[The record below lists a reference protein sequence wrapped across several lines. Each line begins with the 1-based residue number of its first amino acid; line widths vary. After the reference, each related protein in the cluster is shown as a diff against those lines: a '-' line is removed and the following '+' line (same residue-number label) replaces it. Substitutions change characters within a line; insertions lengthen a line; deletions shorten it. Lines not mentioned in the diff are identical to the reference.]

1 MATTKKK
8 APASKATR
16 ASKSTGS
23 TKKSASTSRSKAAK
37 TMKTT
42 KGSKGSAIGIRRLK
56 STSWVSIL
64 EALVIG
70 AFGVLILMDA
80 TKFQTLIFYV
90 IGIFLM
96 VKGAYK
102 VVNYFAMH
110 GNTDFYNNDLFYGVI
125 ALILGIM
132 AVVLSD
138 VLGEVVAIMIGA
150 WMIYGALVRLNVAI
164 KLHAAGVKEWF
175 YILIFALVMMALG
188 IYAIIAAGDAA
199 VMQYLGI
206 AMIAVAVF
214 SIFDD
219 VIFIRNL
226 DKLEG

>member
-8 APASKATR
+8 ASASKSTR
-16 ASKSTGS
+16 ASKSTS
-23 TKKSASTSRSKAAK
+23 SAKTSRTTKSASAAK
-37 TMKTT
+37 TMRKP
-42 KGSKGSAIGIRRLK
+42 KGANLGIRRLK

-80 TKFQTLIFYV
+80 DKFQTLIFYV

-110 GNTDFYNNDLFYGVI
+110 GRNDFYNNDLFYGVV

-138 VLGEVVAIMIGA
+138 LLGEVVAIMIGA
-150 WMIYGALVRLNVAI
+150 WMIYDALVRLNIAI

>member
-1 MATTKKK
+1 M
-8 APASKATR
+8 
-16 ASKSTGS
+16 
-23 TKKSASTSRSKAAK
+23 
-37 TMKTT
+37 
-42 KGSKGSAIGIRRLK
+42 
-56 STSWVSIL
+56 
-64 EALVIG
+64 IG

-80 TKFQTLIFYV
+80 DKFQTLIFYV

-110 GNTDFYNNDLFYGVI
+110 GRNDFYNNDLFYGVV

-138 VLGEVVAIMIGA
+138 LLGEVVAIMIGA
-150 WMIYGALVRLNVAI
+150 WMIYGALVRLNIAI

>member
-1 MATTKKK
+1 MATAKKK

-16 ASKSTGS
+16 ASKSTSS
-23 TKKSASTSRSKAAK
+23 TKKSAKATK
-37 TMKTT
+37 T
-42 KGSKGSAIGIRRLK
+42 SKGSAIGIRRLK

-70 AFGVLILMDA
+70 AFGVLILVDA
-80 TKFQTLIFYV
+80 NKFQTLIFYV

-206 AMIAVAVF
+206 AMIVVAVF

-219 VIFIRNL
+219 IIFIRNL

>member
-1 MATTKKK
+1 M
-8 APASKATR
+8 
-16 ASKSTGS
+16 
-23 TKKSASTSRSKAAK
+23 
-37 TMKTT
+37 
-42 KGSKGSAIGIRRLK
+42 
-56 STSWVSIL
+56 
-64 EALVIG
+64 
-70 AFGVLILMDA
+70 
-80 TKFQTLIFYV
+80 
-90 IGIFLM
+90 
-96 VKGAYK
+96 
-102 VVNYFAMH
+102 
-110 GNTDFYNNDLFYGVI
+110 
-125 ALILGIM
+125 
-132 AVVLSD
+132 
-138 VLGEVVAIMIGA
+138 
-150 WMIYGALVRLNVAI
+150 VRLNIAI